1 MIDFNGTKPIYQEIV
16 SFYKDLIDKGA
27 LKPGEIMPSVREVA
41 IEEKINPNTVEKAF
55 TILVK
60 DGYLKNIPK
69 KGFFI
74 LKRDVLLNKEER
86 LKTTISARSVG
97 NLSGT
102 TTSTLIRFTGYSYL
116 YISSAKNSA
125 RTFSSGSS

>member
-69 KGFFI
+69 KGFSI

-86 LKTTISARSVG
+86 LKATISALLKEGYKAEEIRQA
-97 NLSGT
+97 LSE
-102 TTSTLIRFTGYSYL
+102 LEE
-116 YISSAKNSA
+116 KDD
-125 RTFSSGSS
+125 

>member
-16 SFYKDLIDKGA
+16 SFYKDLIDRGS

-86 LKTTISARSVG
+86 LKTTISALLKEGYKAEEIRQA
-97 NLSGT
+97 LSE
-102 TTSTLIRFTGYSYL
+102 LEE
-116 YISSAKNSA
+116 KDD
-125 RTFSSGSS
+125 

>member
-1 MIDFNGTKPIYQEIV
+1 
-16 SFYKDLIDKGA
+16 
-27 LKPGEIMPSVREVA
+27 MPSVREVA

-74 LKRDVLLNKEER
+74 LKRDVFLNKEER
-86 LKTTISARSVG
+86 LKTTISALLKEGYKAEEIRQE
-97 NLSGT
+97 LSE
-102 TTSTLIRFTGYSYL
+102 LEE
-116 YISSAKNSA
+116 KDD
-125 RTFSSGSS
+125 